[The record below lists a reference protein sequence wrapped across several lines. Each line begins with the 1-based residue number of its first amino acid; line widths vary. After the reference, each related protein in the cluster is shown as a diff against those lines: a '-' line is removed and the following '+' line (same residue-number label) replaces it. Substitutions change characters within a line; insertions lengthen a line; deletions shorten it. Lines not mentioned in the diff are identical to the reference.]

1 MNEKTAEL
9 RDIFMEVTDDDT
21 ITETQEETRGSLA
34 EDEQEITEKLRGAI
48 ERMRDDLPFDTDLSI
63 DEYESVV
70 RGFYDDNGDTAIA
83 DRLAIDKETVLDAR
97 HDLHLVRD
105 AELDVAFD
113 DERFRELYTADESIA
128 EIASAPE
135 IDDETAREFRAVL
148 ETQMAN
154 RRVNGR
160 YTDEFEEL
168 LTDADLEE
176 RTEDVTESGLDEAT
190 EGMETNV
197 SM

>member
-34 EDEQEITEKLRGAI
+34 EDEQEIAEKLRGAI

-70 RGFYDDNGDTAIA
+70 RGFYDDTGDTAIA
-83 DRLAIDKETVLDAR
+83 DRLAIDQETVLEAR

-105 AELDVAFD
+105 AELAVEFD
-113 DERFRELYTADESIA
+113 DEQFRDLYTADESIA
-128 EIASAPE
+128 EIASAVE

-148 ETQMAN
+148 ETQMSS

-176 RTEDVTESGLDEAT
+176 RTDDVTETGLDEAT